1 MSFLTFLLAIG
12 AFFKFFPSASFLVKL
27 NTVFWLFLLVAW
39 GVSEFGWNF
48 WTILGVW
55 LMVFWVI
62 EWKIKIC
69 LILNL
74 TKIRIS

>member
-12 AFFKFFPSASFLVKL
+12 AFFKFFPGAASFLVKL

-48 WTILGVW
+48 WTILGVV
-55 LMVFWVI
+55 LMVFGLLDG
-62 EWKIKIC
+62 K
-69 LILNL
+69 
-74 TKIRIS
+74 